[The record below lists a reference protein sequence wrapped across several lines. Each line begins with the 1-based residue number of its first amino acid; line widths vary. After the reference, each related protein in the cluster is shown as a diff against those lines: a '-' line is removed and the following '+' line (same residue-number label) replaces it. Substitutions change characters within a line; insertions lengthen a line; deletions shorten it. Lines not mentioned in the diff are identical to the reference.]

1 LGTTPIP
8 AIPNQAPIGKPAP
21 TRDPAGADE
30 PRISIAGQALL
41 KGLWRVEV
49 LTDGGVFL
57 LGAGQAVPGTTWRV
71 GSIEPGRVTL
81 LRPGPRKGKSIERV
95 FALGTP

>member
-1 LGTTPIP
+1 
-8 AIPNQAPIGKPAP
+8 
-21 TRDPAGADE
+21 
-30 PRISIAGQALL
+30 LL